1 MAPHGWPDELVEA
14 YAGQRLGLVRLAYL
28 VTGDR
33 DAAEEVVQEAF
44 VSTMRAWQTVRE
56 PGPYVRRAVVN
67 ASRSWLRRRSLER
80 RHAESPADSTGPA
93 PSAPDEL
100 WDVLARLNERQRA
113 AIVLRY
119 YEGLPDAEIATMLGC
134 REATVRTTI
143 HRALAALRREIQ
155 P

>member
-1 MAPHGWPDELVEA
+1 MAAPGWPVELVAA
-14 YAGQRLGLVRLAYL
+14 YRMQRLGLVRLAYL
-28 VTGDR
+28 ITGDR

-44 VSTMRAWQTVRE
+44 VSTLRAWPTVRDVA
-56 PGPYVRRAVVN
+56 PYVRRAVVN
-67 ASRSWLRRRSLER
+67 ASRSWLRRQALEH
-80 RHAESPADSTGPA
+80 RHAESTADRPGPA
-93 PSAPDEL
+93 PPAADEM